1 MVHSSC
7 LTCASEKT
15 YAYTLKN
22 MPLGGKNL
30 EHSGNSAHTTESG
43 TTHHNKTP
51 ATEPPIKP
59 RPKSPQRHWK
69 ETPTQASRE
78 YCKTAKNIYSQQW
91 LPPPPE
97 APHTRNSSISTMRK
111 LQPAHQK
118 TLHGCSLSIFQPQL
132 HFGLRNILLEYSVYL
147 VFIAQISHYENS
159 RHCIN

>member
-59 RPKSPQRHWK
+59 RPKSPQRH
-69 ETPTQASRE
+69 
-78 YCKTAKNIYSQQW
+78 
-91 LPPPPE
+91 
-97 APHTRNSSISTMRK
+97 
-111 LQPAHQK
+111 
-118 TLHGCSLSIFQPQL
+118 
-132 HFGLRNILLEYSVYL
+132 
-147 VFIAQISHYENS
+147 
-159 RHCIN
+159 